1 MRSKDSALLEQIRSY
16 IDEYYLW
23 EEETTSTTD
32 PQYPRHRQW
41 NKECFFR
48 DRMISGAGGKM

>member
-16 IDEYYLW
+16 IDEYYLRK
-23 EEETTSTTD
+23 EETPSTTD
-32 PQYPRHRQW
+32 PKYPRHRQW

-48 DRMISGAGGKM
+48 DQMISGAAGKM